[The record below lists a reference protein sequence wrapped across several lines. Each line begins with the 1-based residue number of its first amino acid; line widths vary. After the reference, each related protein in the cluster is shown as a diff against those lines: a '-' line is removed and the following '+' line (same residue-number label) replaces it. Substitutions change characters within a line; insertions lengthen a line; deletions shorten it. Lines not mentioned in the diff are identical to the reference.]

1 MRSAAIL
8 AGGAGRRMGKPKA
21 YLESGGK
28 YFFEI
33 IAKSLEKAAGEILI
47 VTSNDINLPRVPPNV
62 SVVTDLISGVG
73 PLGGIYTALTHA
85 SGGGVFICGVDMP
98 LLSPDFVEYLFDVFE
113 SDSRSDLDLVIPRA
127 GGRTHPLCAV
137 YRKGAA
143 ETVGRLI
150 GAGER
155 KALNV
160 VGSLKA
166 KIVPEAKIESEGGCK
181 DSLVNINTPG
191 DLESFSKRTR

>member
-8 AGGAGRRMGKPKA
+8 AGGAGRRMGKPKVF
-21 YLESGGK
+21 LESGGK

-33 IAKSLEKAAGEILI
+33 IAKSLEKAAGEVLI
-47 VTSNDINLPRVPPNV
+47 VTSHDISLPRVPPNV

-85 SGGGVFICGVDMP
+85 SGESVFICGVDMP
-98 LLSPDFVEYLFDVFE
+98 LLSSDFVEYLFDVFE
-113 SDSRSDLDLVIPRA
+113 SDSQTDLDLVIPRA

-137 YRKGAA
+137 YRKEAAGA
-143 ETVGRLI
+143 VGRLI
-150 GAGER
+150 GSGER
-155 KALNV
+155 KAVSV

-166 KIVPEAKIESEGGCK
+166 KIVPEAEIESEPGYK
-181 DSLVNINTPG
+181 DSLENINTPG
-191 DLESFSKRTR
+191 ELKIFSHRTD